1 MITPEDARAA
11 IAAKIAQSVRP
22 KPLRPGSKTAAPASG
37 APASA
42 APAGSATLP
51 SSAPVLTAPA
61 EGEPGS
67 LETSILAA
75 IAEAVDVLVEDG
87 EPDTEKAPAAAPPV
101 PAGRKRTPPAP
112 ARPAAELRPARG
124 EPAPVRPRQEPRP
137 KEGEDIGD
145 EIQRIIATYHRN
157 RKDEP
162 QD

>member
-22 KPLRPGSKTAAPASG
+22 KPFARPGQKSAAAAQASATTPPAGDASALPSPAPA
-37 APASA
+37 
-42 APAGSATLP
+42 
-51 SSAPVLTAPA
+51 LTAPESKPA
-61 EGEPGS
+61 S

-87 EPDTEKAPAAAPPV
+87 EPGTEKAAAV
-101 PAGRKRTPPAP
+101 PALPVGRKRSSTPAVTRPAVETRAGRAEP
-112 ARPAAELRPARG
+112 QPRSTRARPEAG
-124 EPAPVRPRQEPRP
+124 D
-137 KEGEDIGD
+137 DIGD

-162 QD
+162 SA